1 MVVFD
6 SSILLLVLDPN
17 AKAPVDPATG
27 ISVEKAAERIEY
39 LITNLTADKEK
50 IVIPTPVLS
59 EVLVHAG
66 GAMQAYLDTLNGQ
79 AAFRIAPFDQKAA
92 IEAALAMSD
101 AIKRG
106 GHRIDAANPDAT
118 KTKIKFDRQIVAIA
132 KAEGVHAV
140 YSDDA
145 DVHSYAKHAGLD
157 AYRTAD
163 LDLPPEDPQQSWDF
177 DTTS

>member
-6 SSILLLVLDPN
+6 SSVLLLVLDPN
-17 AKAPVDPATG
+17 AKAPTDPATG
-27 ISVEKAAERIEY
+27 QPLDKAAERIEY
-39 LITNLTADKEK
+39 LIENLSADKEK

-66 GAMQAYLDTLNGQ
+66 DALQPYLDILNGQ

-106 GHRIDAANPDAT
+106 GHRVDAANPDAT
-118 KTKIKFDRQIVAIA
+118 RTKIKFDRQIVAIA
-132 KAEGVHAV
+132 KAEGARAV

-145 DVHSYAKHAGLD
+145 DVHSYAQHAGLD
-157 AYRTAD
+157 VYRTAD
-163 LDLPPEDPQQSWDF
+163 LDLPPEDPQHAMNF
-177 DTTS
+177 DTSE

>member
-6 SSILLLVLDPN
+6 TSILLLVLDPN
-17 AKAPVDPATG
+17 AKPPDDPETRQPLD
-27 ISVEKAAERIEY
+27 KAAKRIEH
-39 LITNLTADKEK
+39 LIEKLTADKER

-66 GAMQAYLDTLNGQ
+66 DAMQPYLDTLNGQ

-106 GHRIDAANPDAT
+106 GRRVDAANPDAT
-118 KTKIKFDRQIVAIA
+118 VTKIKFDRQIVAIA
-132 KAEGVHAV
+132 KAEGAHAV

-145 DVHSYAKHAGLD
+145 DVHGYARHAGLD

-163 LDLPPEDPQQSWDF
+163 LDLPPEDPQASLDLS
-177 DTTS
+177 D

>member
-6 SSILLLVLDPN
+6 SSVLLLVLDPN
-17 AKAPVDPATG
+17 AKPPNDPTTG
-27 ISVEKAAERIEY
+27 QPLDKAAERIEY
-39 LITNLTADKEK
+39 LIENLTADKEK

-66 GAMQAYLDTLNGQ
+66 EAMQPYLDIMNGQ
-79 AAFRIAPFDQKAA
+79 SAFRIAPFDQKAA

-106 GHRIDAANPDAT
+106 GHRVDAANPDAT

-132 KAEGVHAV
+132 KAEGAHAV

-145 DVHSYAKHAGLD
+145 DVHSYARHAGLD

-163 LDLPPEDPQQSWDF
+163 LDLPPEDPQQSLDL
-177 DTTS
+177 DSSE

>member
-6 SSILLLVLDPN
+6 SSVLLLVLDPN
-17 AKAPVDPATG
+17 AKPPNDPTTG
-27 ISVEKAAERIEY
+27 QPLDKAAERIEY
-39 LITNLTADKEK
+39 LIENLTANKEK

-66 GAMQAYLDTLNGQ
+66 DAMQPYLDILNGQ
-79 AAFRIAPFDQKAA
+79 SAFRIASFDQKAA

-106 GHRIDAANPDAT
+106 GHRVDAANPDAT

-132 KAEGVHAV
+132 KAEGAHAV

-163 LDLPPEDPQQSWDF
+163 LDLPPDDPQQSLDF
-177 DTTS
+177 ENSD